1 MNTEQIVIST
11 AYLPPIEYFAFIA
24 KSEVFFMESAETYQK
39 QSYRS
44 RANILTA
51 NGVQSLIIPIV
62 HETQRA
68 LIRDVRI
75 DYTCRWQ
82 LQHWRTIE
90 SAYSNSPYFLYYRDF
105 LSPFY
110 EKKYPFLF
118 DFNWDLLQ
126 VLLKLFK
133 INTESKFTEDY
144 EHTYPGKSD
153 LRTVLQKKKGHLL
166 ATIPYT
172 QVFGEKFPFTPNLSI
187 IDLLFNCGG
196 DQQYLEKIHSQS
208 NI

>member
-44 RANILTA
+44 RANIMTA

-82 LQHWRTIE
+82 LQHWRAIE
-90 SAYSNSPYFLYYRDF
+90 SAYSNSPYFLYYQDF
-105 LSPFY
+105 LYPFY
-110 EKKYPFLF
+110 EKKHPFLF
-118 DFNWDLLQ
+118 DFNWELIQ

-133 INTESKFTEDY
+133 IGTEAKFTEDF
-144 EHTYPGKSD
+144 EHSYSDRLD
-153 LRTVLQKKKGHLL
+153 LRAALQKKKGHQL
-166 ATIPYT
+166 AAIPYP
-172 QVFGEKFPFTPNLSI
+172 QVFGDKFPFTPNLSI

-196 DQQYLEKIHSQS
+196 DQRYLDKISSQS
-208 NI
+208 TT

>member
-44 RANILTA
+44 RANIMTA

-82 LQHWRTIE
+82 LQHWRAIE
-90 SAYSNSPYFLYYRDF
+90 SAYSNSPYFLYYQDF
-105 LSPFY
+105 LYPFY
-110 EKKYPFLF
+110 EKKHPFLF
-118 DFNWDLLQ
+118 DFNWELIQ

-133 INTESKFTEDY
+133 IGTEAKFTEDF
-144 EHTYPGKSD
+144 EHSYPDRLD
-153 LRTVLQKKKGHLL
+153 LRAALQKKKGHQL
-166 ATIPYT
+166 AAIPYP
-172 QVFGEKFPFTPNLSI
+172 QVFSDKFPFTPNLSI

-196 DQQYLEKIHSQS
+196 DQRYLDKISSQS
-208 NI
+208 TT